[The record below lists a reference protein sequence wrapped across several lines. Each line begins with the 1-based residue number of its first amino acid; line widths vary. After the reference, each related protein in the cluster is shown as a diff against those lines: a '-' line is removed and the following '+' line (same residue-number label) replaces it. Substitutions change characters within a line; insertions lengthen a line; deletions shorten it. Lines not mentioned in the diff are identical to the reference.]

1 MVTENKDEKEE
12 KDLSAE
18 EESNLSFIPP
28 GRKEVEYNPQ
38 NGLTALFKPEEP
50 KWDASREEHL
60 QKVAKLNAFTDFL
73 KHLGAFTGA
82 GYAPVEKRQ
91 ENQNVLRAFAELNKL
106 RDTYKA
112 DKDRYNDLV
121 FNLNLK
127 DYANQ
132 MDQADRK
139 YNREYD
145 ASLRNWNARQRMAQW
160 KREKEFRENERKEAQ
175 KFTREENEKNRT
187 DRKMVLQG
195 KLENELK
202 KAELKSQNKEPFLT
216 VSTPDGKVSLT
227 RSDAIA
233 IGNRIE
239 KMYKSIQ
246 EKADRISSQKN
257 SKEKLTDADMEILN
271 DISLLTKSMG
281 QNDALSDNAI
291 RKIAE
296 KYYSIVSPDN
306 IRVDNS
312 QISNERDFLMDFSR
326 YSK

>member
-1 MVTENKDEKEE
+1 MVTENKDEKKE
-12 KDLSAE
+12 KDLSANE
-18 EESNLSFIPP
+18 GSNLSFIPP
-28 GRKEVEYNPQ
+28 ERKEVEYNPQ

-73 KHLGAFTGA
+73 KHLGAFAGA

-91 ENQNVLRAFAELNKL
+91 ENQNVLRAFAELDKL

-145 ASLRNWNARQRMAQW
+145 ASLRNWNLQQRMAQW

-187 DRKMVLQG
+187 DRKMALQG
-195 KLENELK
+195 KLESELK
-202 KAELKSQNKEPFLT
+202 KTELKSQNKEPFLT
-216 VSTPDGKVSLT
+216 VSTPDGKVPLT
-227 RSDAIA
+227 RSEAIA

-257 SKEKLTDADMEILN
+257 SKEKLTDDETEILN

-296 KYYSIVSPDN
+296 KYYSIVSPNN
-306 IRVDNS
+306 IGVDNS
-312 QISNERDFLMDFSR
+312 QISNERGFLMDFLR